1 MDKLRAVYRTTV
13 FIGLALMASLVIYLI
28 IVQLFES
35 GTFGPL
41 GDAAFSGSRFEV
53 LKFALIG
60 ASAVIF
66 FLIRSLNS
74 QVLHSAG
81 AQGQAP
87 ASRRATAPGATA
99 EFGKLSTAAI
109 ITFAL
114 CEIPAVFGLVL
125 YFLGRNATDFY
136 LFLII
141 SMFFFANHFPKFSQ
155 WEEWYRKQQTASEH
169 GQGDGGT
176 RGRGDKYSPK
186 Q

>member
-60 ASAVIF
+60 SSAIIF

-74 QVLHSAG
+74 KVLHSAE
-81 AQGQAP
+81 AQDQAP
-87 ASRRATAPGATA
+87 APRRTTAPGVTA

-114 CEIPAVFGLVL
+114 CEIPAIFGLVL

-141 SMFFFANHFPKFSQ
+141 SMFFFASHFPRFSQ
-155 WEEWYRKQQTASEH
+155 WEAWHRRQQA
-169 GQGDGGT
+169 GQGMQRT
-176 RGRGDKYSPK
+176 
-186 Q
+186 